1 MGYESVTFAETLGVT
16 VLFFVLGQVGVIFFG
31 FIFQLVTAYDDQ
43 EEALKGNVAAG
54 IKWAGNLVS
63 LAIISSSPIKK
74 SSELASFGTFF
85 GIGGVFLI
93 VFDQIISRLL
103 IPGKLNEEISRD
115 QNWGFALIAA
125 AIMLSTSLAV
135 DALLFDMPCPG
146 SVAFELY
153 EASIV
158 VQPDE

>member
-1 MGYESVTFAETLGVT
+1 MTALPGSQASTA
-16 VLFFVLGQVGVIFFG
+16 
-31 FIFQLVTAYDDQ
+31 QLIRT
-43 EEALKGNVAAG
+43 NR
-54 IKWAGNLVS
+54 S